1 MLNPNFDY
9 ENKLI
14 KSGFSRIC
22 GIDEVG
28 RGPLAG
34 PVVACALTINNSKN
48 FAAEK
53 FKKLKDSKKLSAKQ
67 REKWHKILTE
77 NEDVKFGIGIVSEKI
92 IDKINILEATKLA
105 MLKALENLA
114 RRPAS
119 PKLHQGELADKSALT
134 RANRGESA
142 SAMLQRDKPDFLLI
156 DGNFILEQIDLNQKA
171 VPRGDEKIISIA
183 AASII
188 AKVTRDKMML
198 KYHKKYPDYFFDKHK
213 GYGTKL
219 HFKMIEKHG
228 PCPIH
233 RRSFE
238 PIKSL
243 TFNEF

>member
-1 MLNPNFDY
+1 MLSPNFDY

-67 REKWHKILTE
+67 REKWHRALVE
-77 NEDVKFGIGIVSEKI
+77 NGGVKFGIGIVSEKI
-92 IDKINILEATKLA
+92 IDKINILEATKSA
-105 MLKALENLA
+105 MLKALENLTRKLA
-114 RRPAS
+114 DNPAS
-119 PKLHQGELADKSALT
+119 T
-134 RANRGESA
+134 RANRGE
-142 SAMLQRDKPDFLLI
+142 PDFLLI
-156 DGNFILEQIDLNQKA
+156 DGNFILEQIDLSQKA

-188 AKVTRDKMML
+188 AKVTRDRMML
-198 KYHKKYPDYFFDKHK
+198 EYHKKYPDYFFDKHK

-238 PIKSL
+238 PVKSIKFKSL
-243 TFNEF
+243 

>member
-1 MLNPNFDY
+1 MLFPNFNY

-67 REKWHKILTE
+67 REKWHRALLE
-77 NEDVKFGIGIVSEKI
+77 NGCVKFGIGIVSEKI
-92 IDKINILEATKLA
+92 IDKINILEATKSA
-105 MLKALENLA
+105 MQKALENLTC
-114 RRPAS
+114 
-119 PKLHQGELADKSALT
+119 KLA
-134 RANRGESA
+134 
-142 SAMLQRDKPDFLLI
+142 DKPDFLLI

-171 VPRGDEKIISIA
+171 VLRGDEKIISIA

-219 HFKMIEKHG
+219 HFEMIKKHG

-243 TFNEF
+243 PR

>member
-1 MLNPNFDY
+1 MLFPNFDY
-9 ENKLI
+9 ETKLL

-34 PVVACALTINNSKN
+34 PVVACALIISEAKN
-48 FAAEK
+48 FSAEK
-53 FKKLKDSKKLSAKQ
+53 FKKIRDSKKLSAKQ
-67 REKWHKILTE
+67 REKWHRVLTE
-77 NEDVKFGIGIVSEKI
+77 STDVKFGIGIISEKI

-105 MLKALENLA
+105 ML
-114 RRPAS
+114 
-119 PKLHQGELADKSALT
+119 SALKKL
-134 RANRGESA
+134 AI
-142 SAMLQRDKPDFLLI
+142 KPDFLLI
-156 DGNFILEQIDLNQKA
+156 DGNFTLEQVDLSQKA
-171 VPRGDEKIISIA
+171 VPRGDAKIISIA

-198 KYHKKYPDYFFDKHK
+198 DYHKKYPNYFFDKHK

-219 HFKMIEKHG
+219 HFETLKKHG

-233 RRSFE
+233 RKSFE

-243 TFNEF
+243 PR

>member
-1 MLNPNFDY
+1 MTSPNFDY

-34 PVVACALTINNSKN
+34 PVVACAVIISDSKN

-53 FKKLKDSKKLSAKQ
+53 FKKIKDSKKLSAKQ
-67 REKWHKILTE
+67 REKWHKVLTE
-77 NEDVKFGIGIVSEKI
+77 NIGVKFGIGIVSEKI
-92 IDKINILEATKLA
+92 IDKINILEATKSA
-105 MLKALENLA
+105 MLKALENLTC
-114 RRPAS
+114 
-119 PKLHQGELADKSALT
+119 KLAD
-134 RANRGESA
+134 N
-142 SAMLQRDKPDFLLI
+142 PDFLLI
-156 DGNFILEQIDLNQKA
+156 DGNFILDELDLNQKA

-238 PIKSL
+238 PTKSMVKRH
-243 TFNEF
+243 

>member
-1 MLNPNFDY
+1 MPFPTFNY
-9 ENKLI
+9 ENKLL

-34 PVVACALTINNSKN
+34 PVVACAVIINEAKN
-48 FAAEK
+48 FSAEK
-53 FKKLKDSKKLSAKQ
+53 FKKIRDSKKLSAKQ

-77 NEDVKFGIGIVSEKI
+77 NIGVKFGIGIVSEKI

-105 MLKALENLA
+105 MLKALENLTRKPA
-114 RRPAS
+114 DKPAS
-119 PKLHQGELADKSALT
+119 TRSNQGKPAST
-134 RANRGESA
+134 MFQRG
-142 SAMLQRDKPDFLLI
+142 KPDFLLI

-188 AKVTRDKMML
+188 AKVTRDKIML
-198 KYHKKYPDYFFDKHK
+198 EYHKKYPNYFFDKHK

-219 HFKMIEKHG
+219 HFETLKKHG

-233 RRSFE
+233 RKSFE

-243 TFNEF
+243 PR

>member
-1 MLNPNFDY
+1 MPFPTFDY
-9 ENKLI
+9 ENKLL

-34 PVVACALTINNSKN
+34 PVVACALIVNNSKN
-48 FAAEK
+48 FSAEK
-53 FKKLKDSKKLSAKQ
+53 FKKIRDSKKLSAKQ
-67 REKWHKILTE
+67 REKWHKVLTE
-77 NEDVKFGIGIVSEKI
+77 NADVKFGIGIVSEKI

-105 MLKALENLA
+105 MIKALENLA
-114 RRPAS
+114 FRL
-119 PKLHQGELADKSALT
+119 K
-134 RANRGESA
+134 N
-142 SAMLQRDKPDFLLI
+142 KPDFLLI
-156 DGNFILEQIDLNQKA
+156 DGNFILEQIDLSQKA

-188 AKVTRDKMML
+188 AKVTRDKIML
-198 KYHKKYPDYFFDKHK
+198 EYHKKYPNYFFDKHK

-219 HFKMIEKHG
+219 HFETLKKHG

-233 RRSFE
+233 RKSFE

-243 TFNEF
+243 PR